1 MKSVLLG
8 KTLILEVIINLT
20 YAAMITGD
28 VFFQIIQLSKLSYTA
43 SLLQCI
49 PKLGMQKGILKAIP
63 GNVPSARTF
72 PNGCRYHPRCGDVTT
87 ACQLQKPG
95 NIHLDTG
102 VNVAC
107 IKYSS
112 YMKGS
117 A

>member
-8 KTLILEVIINLT
+8 KTLILEGIIILT

-43 SLLQCI
+43 SLLHCI
-49 PKLGMQKGILKAIP
+49 PKLGMQAGILKAIP

-72 PNGCRYHPRCGDVTT
+72 PSGCRFHPRCDDVTS

-102 VNVAC
+102 INVAC

>member
-1 MKSVLLG
+1 MIFLP
-8 KTLILEVIINLT
+8 

-28 VFFQIIQLSKLSYTA
+28 VFFEIIQLSKLSYTA

-72 PNGCRYHPRCGDVTT
+72 PKGCRYHPRCGDVTS
-87 ACQLQKPG
+87 ACRLQKPG

-117 A
+117 T